1 MGYQARRR
9 RNKRTA
15 SLRRRGPVGVAAAL
29 LLLVGG
35 AVVVA
40 VVWAV
45 ALWQQIKPL
54 AKRHPLALGAPSE
67 VFAAN
72 GTPLGFLPSTV
83 LRTPLA
89 SSRIPRLLKE
99 ATVAIEDQRFYRND
113 GIDPTSVAR
122 AAIADLLRGE
132 PIQGASTITMQLV
145 RNLYLGQDLKTIK
158 QKVAEAKL
166 ALEFNKHHTKEE
178 ILADYLNDVTYGAVE
193 GQSTIGVQAAAL
205 VFFNK
210 PVWELDLQQ
219 LALLAGLPQAPT
231 AYNPFL
237 HPRLARQ
244 RRNEV
249 LAKMAELHY
258 ISKAEAKAAEAA
270 PLELER
276 GYYYSH
282 QIEGFFL
289 EYVRQ
294 ELDERYGEEVV
305 ADGGLKVYTTL
316 NLEMQHEARQAIE
329 EVLPGK
335 GDPAAA
341 VVSVEPLTG
350 YIRAMTESPQY
361 EGSQFNLAAD
371 GHRQAGSTFKL
382 FVLLTALEEGV
393 DPYTTYYPSEP
404 LHFVD
409 PRWGPINITAYSGTL
424 GADYNIATA
433 LMQSNDPIFT
443 LLDLD
448 VGPQNVKRTA
458 EEAGITAPL
467 EGVPA
472 EALGGLKV
480 GVSPLEMA
488 TAYATVA
495 DGGWRVR
502 PVAVTKVVF
511 PDGRVEEIGKQQPV
525 KVFSNGITG
534 EATKLLQQYITKGLG
549 TRAYYGCPY
558 AGGKTGTTNNN
569 VDAWFVGFTAHLSTA
584 VWIGYPQG
592 RVPMTDVEGLTVEG
606 PNLPAE
612 LWHDYM
618 ERATAGSCEP
628 FPPITEPVVYKPF
641 HGHYMANP
649 PAPAAGIGGPQQSEG
664 QQLPPVAAPAR
675 PTAGAG
681 TEAEPRPSPQPPAPE
696 GEGPPPPAPS
706 RRGGVA
712 PGEEPPPRP
721 HRHR

>member
-1 MGYQARRR
+1 L
-9 RNKRTA
+9 T
-15 SLRRRGPVGVAAAL
+15 RRGHVGLLAAVALLIGAAA
-29 LLLVGG
+29 VVG
-35 AVVVA
+35 AV
-40 VVWAV
+40 WFV

-54 AKRHPLALGAPSE
+54 AKRHPLLLGSPSE
-67 VFAAN
+67 VFAAD
-72 GTPLGFLPSTV
+72 GTPLGYLPSSS
-83 LRTPLA
+83 LRTPLSA
-89 SSRIPRLLKE
+89 SQIPRLLKE
-99 ATVAIEDQRFYRND
+99 ATVAIEDQRFYHNNGVD
-113 GIDPTSVAR
+113 LTSVAR
-122 AAIADLLRGE
+122 AAVADLLHGE

-145 RNLYLGQDLKTIK
+145 RNLYLGQDLKTLK
-158 QKVAEAKL
+158 QKLAEAKL
-166 ALEFNKHHTKEE
+166 ALEFNKRHGKEE
-178 ILADYLNDVTYGAVE
+178 ILTDYLNDVTYGTVE
-193 GQSTIGVQAAAL
+193 GQSAIGVQAAAL

-210 PVWELDLQQ
+210 PVWKLDLQQ
-219 LALLAGLPQAPT
+219 LALLAGLPQAPSE
-231 AYNPFL
+231 YNPFL
-237 HPRLARQ
+237 HPLLARQ

-258 ISKAEAKAAEAA
+258 ISKAQARAAEGA

-276 GYYYSH
+276 GSYYSH
-282 QIEGFFL
+282 RIEGLFL

-294 ELDERYGEEVV
+294 ELDERYGETVV
-305 ADGGLKVYTTL
+305 ADGGLKIYTTL
-316 NLEMQHEARQAIE
+316 DLEMQRAARAAIE
-329 EVLPGK
+329 ETLPGK

-350 YIRAMTESPQY
+350 YIRAMAESPQY
-361 EGSQFNLAAD
+361 EVSQFNLPASAR
-371 GHRQAGSTFKL
+371 RQAGSTFKV
-382 FVLLTALEEGV
+382 FVLLTALKEGV

-409 PRWGPINITAYSGTL
+409 PHYGPIEITAYSGTL

-433 LMQSNDPIFT
+433 LLQSNDPIFT

-448 VGPQNVKRTA
+448 VGPQSVKRTA

-467 EGVPA
+467 EGIPA

-488 TAYATVA
+488 DAYATIA
-495 DGGWRVR
+495 SGGWRAR

-511 PDGRVEEIGKQQPV
+511 PDGRVEEIGRQQPV

-549 TRAYYGCPY
+549 TRAYFGCPY

-592 RVPMTDVEGLTVEG
+592 RVPMTDVEGVTVEG

-612 LWHDYM
+612 LWHSYM

-628 FPPITEPVVYKPF
+628 FPAITEPVVFRPF
-641 HGHYMANP
+641 HGYYMTHPPGGAEATGAPAQAEGQSGPTPPQPAVP
-649 PAPAAGIGGPQQSEG
+649 PAPPQGTEEVRR
-664 QQLPPVAAPAR
+664 PPAR
-675 PTAGAG
+675 LPAEEAG
-681 TEAEPRPSPQPPAPE
+681 EHPPRAPKPPRE
-696 GEGPPPPAPS
+696 PPPPTGGEAPPAVG
-706 RRGGVA
+706 RRGQ
-712 PGEEPPPRP
+712 R
-721 HRHR
+721 